1 MTSSPRYLD
10 ACVVL
15 AFRRLFSGLSINS
28 TVYLNRIF
36 VTLSPYDPLRD
47 LLSVGSQVQVDAR
60 SGEFRLDKDSN
71 IDIVARPVVAM
82 KLNGETAGVM
92 ELVSPAGLK
101 EKTAS
106 DWDRI
111 LNSPVYKLNLD
122 VSRITKGLISSLCTD
137 R

>member
-1 MTSSPRYLD
+1 MTSSPCYLD

-122 VSRITKGLISSLCTD
+122 VSRITKCLLSSLCTD